1 MAKAVKKTEAKVEPK
16 VEVKEYPLDGSKA
29 KEVIEAHGG
38 ISKAMRALAAEGHKY
53 GAISK
58 ILNKRY
64 QHVRNVLITPVGK
77 KTDD

>member
-1 MAKAVKKTEAKVEPK
+1 MAKKAQKTSTETREEPK
-16 VEVKEYPLDGSKA
+16 TQERAMDGSQAKA
-29 KEVIEAHGG
+29 IIEEHGG

-77 KTDD
+77 KNDD